1 MFNIRKILIFLS
13 VIQFKKE
20 LPNHKM
26 HMVEKW
32 RLSPYNP
39 LSYIFLTIT
48 FFVGI
53 ILFGVIGFWKE
64 VDLNNPF
71 KWR

>member
-1 MFNIRKILIFLS
+1 MFNIRKILMFLS

-20 LPNHKM
+20 LLNHKM
-26 HMVEKW
+26 YMVEEW
-32 RLSPYNP
+32 RLNPYNP
-39 LSYIFLTIT
+39 LTYITLTIT

>member
-1 MFNIRKILIFLS
+1 MY
-13 VIQFKKE
+13 
-20 LPNHKM
+20 
-26 HMVEKW
+26 MVEEW
-32 RLSPYNP
+32 RLNPYNL
-39 LSYIFLTIT
+39 LSYIILTIT

>member
-1 MFNIRKILIFLS
+1 MSRFKILILLK
-13 VIQFKKE
+13 VIE
-20 LPNHKM
+20 LRKITPTHKM
-26 HMVEKW
+26 YMVEEW
-32 RLSPYNP
+32 RLNPYNP
-39 LSYIFLTIT
+39 LSYIILTIT